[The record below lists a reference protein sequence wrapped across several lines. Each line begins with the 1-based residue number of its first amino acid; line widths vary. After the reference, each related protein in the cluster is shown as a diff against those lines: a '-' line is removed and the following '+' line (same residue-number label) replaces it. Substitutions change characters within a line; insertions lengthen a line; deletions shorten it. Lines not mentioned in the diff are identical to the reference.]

1 MEALLSGAPDE
12 VEDKICVELEEKVH
26 SLNEY
31 MKEVKGEAVI
41 QVRVQ

>member
-12 VEDKICVELEEKVH
+12 VEDKICVELEDKVN

-31 MKEVKGEAVI
+31 MKEVKGEGVI
-41 QVRVQ
+41 QVWV